1 MLTPKS
7 EIESRTAS
15 VKKNVSENFP
25 HLSGFFV
32 FSRISIYY
40 FTGTLANGVLYVPID
55 GEPILFVRKGLER
68 ARQECPLS
76 RIYGY
81 KSYSEIEKIC
91 AELHTEL
98 SPSRHY
104 GTENGGLTF
113 QLAELFLS
121 KTSVFSQTPPTAI
134 DGCIKKTRSVKSA
147 YECEK
152 MREAGKRQALALEK
166 ILPFYLQKAARGENV
181 FPFSRLAGFDAAL
194 AKEYPQNTQLTE
206 KNIARLCIEIYTE
219 LEHGG
224 MCRMSAHGEEAFY
237 GHVACGENLNQAH
250 YYNGAM
256 GFAGLHPALPCLGS
270 DKTLKKNEPLCVDML
285 FNYQAYLTD
294 KTQCYFYGKEKDF
307 PDTAKKAAEC
317 CQEIHCYLESSLKA
331 GAIPEELWFRVLN
344 IADRFGFSENFM
356 GYRQNA
362 VPFLGHGIGLTVDE
376 YPVIAKGFREPL
388 QNGMFLACEPK
399 IALPGF
405 GMIGME
411 NTYELRNDAAVSVN
425 SAQNEI
431 IFID

>member
-1 MLTPKS
+1 MLVPKS
-7 EIESRTAS
+7 EIDARTENI
-15 VKKNVSENFP
+15 KKNVSEKFP

-40 FTGTLANGVLYVPID
+40 FTGTLANGVLYVPIE

-68 ARQECPLS
+68 AKQECPF
-76 RIYGY
+76 RHIYGY
-81 KSYSEIEKIC
+81 KSYAEIEKIC
-91 AELHTEL
+91 AELNATL
-98 SPSRHY
+98 SSSKHY
-104 GTENGGLTF
+104 GTENDGLTF
-113 QLAELFLS
+113 RLAELFLRKMS
-121 KTSVFSQTPPTAI
+121 IFSQNPPTAI
-134 DGCIKKTRSVKSA
+134 DDCIKKTRSVKSA

-166 ILPFYLQKAARGENV
+166 ILPFYLEKAVRGENI
-181 FPFSRLAGFDAAL
+181 FPLSRLAEFDAEL
-194 AKEYPQNTQLTE
+194 LKKYPQHTQLTE

-224 MCRMSAHGEEAFY
+224 ICRMSAHGEEAFY

-270 DKTLKKNEPLCVDML
+270 DKILKKNEPLCVDML

-307 PDTAKKAAEC
+307 PDNAKKAAEC
-317 CQEIHCYLESSLKA
+317 CQEIHCCLENSLKA
-331 GAIPEELWFRVLN
+331 GAIPEELWFRMLN

-376 YPVIAKGFREPL
+376 FPVIAKGFKEPL
-388 QNGMFLACEPK
+388 QDGMFLACEPK

-411 NTYELRNDAAVSVN
+411 TTYELRDGGTVSVN
-425 SAQNEI
+425 TAHNEI